1 MAMVLP
7 QPSMGRVLVVDD
19 EPEILSLLT
28 GLLSGQGY
36 ETVGTTRADEA
47 LAILR
52 GSTFDILL
60 TDLMMPQ
67 VDGISLLRSGL
78 EADPN
83 LVGIV
88 VTGQGTVE
96 TAVDAMKVGAF
107 DYLLKPFRLTEIL
120 PILAR
125 AMAVR
130 RLRVENIQLR
140 ETVAIFEMSLAISRT
155 LDFQRVLDEV
165 VEAAIRQCEADEGSI
180 LLPSRDGDTL
190 EVAAV
195 RGAGRSVMIG
205 RRHPLTEGIAGW
217 VARSQEAVALVG
229 PCADPRFTPANPRAD
244 IRYSVCT
251 PMVVGGRLTGVL
263 SVATTRERRPFTP
276 GQIKALGILA
286 DIGAAAL
293 ENARLHRQTSMR
305 LSQLQALRTID
316 IAISS
321 SLDLHV
327 TLDVLLERVL
337 TLGLDGAT
345 VLLFESGSQMYA
357 PAASRGIAA
366 RQLDRTPIR
375 PGEGP
380 CGVAVLERRP
390 VTSSDPA
397 ALPAHCPRCK
407 ALAQAGY
414 RWSLA
419 LPLIAKGQ
427 VKGVLEVVRWTD
439 TDLDVDQR
447 EFLEALAGQ
456 AAIAVDNAALFTDLA
471 RSNQELTLAYE
482 STLEGWSRALDL
494 RDRETE
500 GHSQRVTASTLRL
513 AEAVGI
519 RPPELVHI
527 RRGALLHDI
536 GKLGIPDAILH
547 KAGPLT
553 DEEWKVMRRHPEYA
567 PDMLQPIPFLRPAV
581 DIPYSHHENWDGTGY
596 PRGLKGEDIPTAA
609 RIFALADVWDAL
621 RVDRPYRQGL
631 PDAEAREFIRSNR
644 GVRFDPAIVDVFLSM
659 DFPDPL

>member
-1 MAMVLP
+1 MTQA
-7 QPSMGRVLVVDD
+7 PSGRVLIVDD
-19 EPEILSLLT
+19 EPEIVSLLT
-28 GLLSGQGY
+28 QLLDGQGY
-36 ETVGTTRADEA
+36 EAVGTTRASEA
-47 LAILR
+47 LTLLR
-52 GSTFDILL
+52 DSEFDILL

-67 VDGISLLRSGL
+67 VDGIALLRAGL

-88 VTGQGTVE
+88 VTGQGSVE

-107 DYLLKPFRLTEIL
+107 DYLLKPFRLTGIL

-140 ETVAIFEMSLAISRT
+140 ETVAIFEMSPAISRT
-155 LDFQRVLDEV
+155 LDFQQVLDEV

-180 LLPSRDGDTL
+180 LLPSRDGETL

-195 RGAGRSVMIG
+195 RGAGRSTMVG
-205 RRHPLTEGIAGW
+205 SRHPLDRGIAGF
-217 VARSQEAVALVG
+217 VARSREAVALVG
-229 PCADPRFTPANPRAD
+229 PCADPRFAPENPRTD
-244 IRYSVCT
+244 IRYSVST

-263 SVATTRERRPFTP
+263 NVATTRQRRPFTP
-276 GQIKALGILA
+276 GQIKALGVLA

-327 TLDVLLERVL
+327 TLDVLLDRVL
-337 TLGLDGAT
+337 TLGIDGAT
-345 VLLFESGSQMYA
+345 VLLFDAGTQKYS

-366 RQLDRTPIR
+366 RQVGRTPIQ

-390 VTSSDPA
+390 VTSRDPA
-397 ALPAHCPRCK
+397 ADAARCPRCK
-407 ALAQAGY
+407 VLSQAGY
-414 RWSLA
+414 QWCLA

-427 VKGVLEVVRWTD
+427 VKGVLEVVRLAD
-439 TDLDVDQR
+439 ADLDIDQR

-500 GHSQRVTASTLRL
+500 GHSQRVTATTLRL
-513 AEAVGI
+513 AEAMGI
-519 RPPELVHI
+519 RQAELVHI

-547 KAGPLT
+547 KTGPLT
-553 DEEWKVMRRHPEYA
+553 EEEWVIMRKHPEYA
-567 PDMLQPIPFLRPAV
+567 RDMLQPIPFLRPAV
-581 DIPYSHHENWDGTGY
+581 DIPYCHHENWDGTGY

-609 RIFALADVWDAL
+609 RLFALADVWDAL
-621 RVDRPYRQGL
+621 RVDRPYRSGR
-631 PDAEAREFIRSNR
+631 PDAEARESIRSNR

-659 DFPDPL
+659 DLDEAP